1 MAFIDK
7 IVKFHTFSKSTVRD
21 NLTLGEAVNPSGHTV
36 TSSQVRTDDIP
47 AFIDTF
53 QDTKTA
59 ALTWAATNV
68 DANARHNDILYY
80 GGKFNMGFSN
90 PKCLIR
96 VAKQVVD
103 GKLVDLPA
111 EQHTWADF
119 TITDKSFLAN
129 ADGKNVIAIH
139 KGVDIC
145 YVHGDNNAAVNSNQN
160 SAFVRKA
167 DGTFLDHFVAPTD
180 QILGGQPS
188 LGYGLC
194 LFKSGTTKALTE
206 GEETGK
212 NNYIGNTFAGLI
224 HFMDTRSETADASDN
239 YKAAGF
245 SVNCFEYIGD
255 KLDTTLGN
263 IREEIQ
269 DIVGVTMEGV
279 VASVGTNDAAQNA
292 GIGVDSTTK
301 TSPKITFTA
310 GSVATGETKLVSGGA
325 VKTYVDTTALA
336 DGGSIASAIDTAV
349 KIDEIKVKVGSGEA
363 TALVASDK
371 SVTIEIPDVPAATVT
386 EGEVTKDGF
395 AKASD
400 AVAIAQ
406 KEIENALDT
415 SGAVASAI
423 DTAVT
428 IDEIKVKVGNGT
440 ATALTPDAS
449 KSVTIEIPEVQ
460 AATTSA
466 AGVVTISSDAAIDTT
481 ATGNAAATVG
491 AVAKTRT
498 AIESTITTTQ
508 STLQGNID
516 KVAGNLTTA
525 VSTLEGK
532 ITAAQTAAEKHADD
546 AVGALETK
554 LTTGDG
560 SLGSRVGTLEGS
572 VETITKTTI
581 PAAQAAAE
589 KHADDAVAGLKTE
602 LTTGVIK
609 TAQDTADQAVEDAA
623 DALAEAQKRISKVS
637 EGTASDLLTVSTTGT
652 EVTITLDGDVATKTH
667 VAGEIKTVTEAATA
681 LTGRVTTAEG
691 KIKTLE
697 ETTVPA
703 VKTIAEKGV
712 ADAAAAAAAVTTLSD
727 KLITSQAVTGAGVSV
742 TLAGKVGAP
751 TLTGSVNPATYASKV
766 WSNSA
771 NVATGIAVESAVAD
785 ALATAK
791 AYSDS
796 LHTSALN
803 YVVADSLP
811 TAAASEKGKVYLVKK
826 GVDNVTA
833 LAGSY
838 LEYMVVETSS
848 GVYEWEQIGTTAA
861 DLSNYYTKSEVYTKT
876 ETEGKIQVVDDK
888 VTELGTTHA
897 TDKAEIEQSITT
909 LTGIVNSNKTT
920 TDAAIEALAK
930 ADTGRVSVVEGKV
943 SALET
948 KVGTTAVATQIETA
962 INALD
967 SSETANGIT
976 VTLTDGK
983 VTTVSAAAG
992 TVAEGNTAV
1001 VTGGVVYTE
1010 IKKVSDLV
1018 GTTAVAT
1025 QITNA
1030 INKLNATSV
1039 GEGAV
1044 KVSQSAG
1051 VVTAVSVT
1059 TETITSTKDMPT
1071 GGMRPTLVS
1080 SISDTTALIT
1090 ASHAIDAIN
1099 AGMEDLHET
1108 IQTEQAA
1115 QTLVKSVNG
1124 ITAANGGA
1132 AITIETETGFYG
1144 SELVT
1149 TDAAKKRIVIH
1160 RSSDWSGDSSTFGNI
1175 TVIEVVNGQTYVN
1188 GGVGIGA
1195 KFDDANLVEAPS
1207 MFANNTSIGRFV
1219 GNLGKLTNGN
1229 NMFNGCTSLK
1239 HFCADLGSLTSGT
1252 GMFTGC
1258 PLSVESFMYIVDSLP
1273 EIFEGSSLGITVTP
1287 LEGEDAT
1294 LVAELTEE
1302 LEAKGW
1308 QM

>member
-36 TSSQVRTDDIP
+36 VSSQVRTDDIP

-53 QDTKTA
+53 QDTKDA

-68 DANARHNDILYY
+68 AGARHNDILYY

-111 EQHTWADF
+111 EQHSWQDF
-119 TITDKSFLAN
+119 TIVGKQFLAN

-139 KGVDIC
+139 TDADIC

-160 SAFVRKA
+160 SAFVRKS

-224 HFMDTRSETADASDN
+224 HFMDTRSEAADAKDN

-255 KLDTTLGN
+255 KLDTTIGN
-263 IREEIQ
+263 IREDIQ

-279 VASVGTNDAAQNA
+279 VASVDVAASADVA
-292 GIGVDSTTK
+292 GLGVDSTSK
-301 TSPKITFTA
+301 TSPKITFAA
-310 GSVATGETKLVSGGA
+310 GSVTAGETKLVSGGA

-336 DGGSIASAIDTAV
+336 AGGSIASAIDTAV

-406 KEIENALDT
+406 KEIENALDA

-428 IDEIKVKVGNGT
+428 IDEIKVKVGSGT

-460 AATTSA
+460 AATTAA

-498 AIESTITTTQ
+498 AIEGAITTTQ

-532 ITAAQTAAEKHADD
+532 ITAAESAAKKHATD

-589 KHADDAVAGLKTE
+589 KHADDAVAGLRTE

-637 EGTASDLLTVSTTGT
+637 EGTASDLLTVSTSGT

-697 ETTVPA
+697 ENTVPA
-703 VKTIAEKGV
+703 VKAIAEQGV
-712 ADAAAAAAAVTTLSD
+712 ADAAAAATAVTTLSN
-727 KLITSQAVTGAGVSV
+727 TVVAAGQTVSGSGVSV
-742 TLAGKVGAP
+742 TLSGKVGAP
-751 TLTGSVNPATYASKV
+751 TLTGSVIPATYASKV

-771 NVATGIAVESAVAD
+771 NVATGTAVESAVAD

-811 TAAASEKGKVYLVKK
+811 AAAASEKGKVYLVKK

-897 TDKAEIEQSITT
+897 ADKAEIEQSITT
-909 LTGIVNSNKTT
+909 LTGIVSSNKTT

-943 SALET
+943 SALES

-962 INALD
+962 INALN
-967 SSETANGIT
+967 SNETGNGIT
-976 VTLTDGK
+976 VELTKGK
-983 VTTVSAAAG
+983 VTKVSAATG

-1080 SISDTTALIT
+1080 SISDNTALIT
-1090 ASHAIDAIN
+1090 ASHALSAIK

-1132 AITIETETGFYG
+1132 AITVETETGFYG

-1149 TDAAKKRIVIH
+1149 TDTAQKRIVIH
-1160 RSSDWSGDSSTFGNI
+1160 RGSDWTGNSSTISGI
-1175 TVIEVVNGQTYVN
+1175 TVLEVVNGQMYVN
-1188 GGVGIGA
+1188 GGTGIGP

-1229 NMFNGCTSLK
+1229 GMFSGCTSLK
-1239 HFCADLGSLTSGT
+1239 HFCADLGSLSSGT

-1273 EIFEGSSLGITVTP
+1273 TISGGSSLGITVTP
-1287 LEGEDAT
+1287 LEDEDAT
-1294 LVAELTEE
+1294 LVADLTEE
-1302 LEAKGW
+1302 LETKGW